1 MKTHSVGIQNEHFK
15 SAQSALK
22 TQTRAPGAL
31 FFYNHS
37 RMDTPAHAGA
47 PAPTPAQLE
56 QDKRERE
63 RQKHRRFYEKHKE
76 KLREKAHARY
86 FSRVHNIS
94 NPPPLRSNLRVN
106 VEA

>member
-1 MKTHSVGIQNEHFK
+1 MKIHPVGIQMEHFL
-15 SAQSALK
+15 SAEIASSACCGL
-22 TQTRAPGAL
+22 PGAL
-31 FFYNHS
+31 FFYNPR

-47 PAPTPAQLE
+47 PEPTPAQLE

-76 KLREKAHARY
+76 KLREKAHVRY

-106 VEA
+106 VEV